1 MDRLR
6 PSHSLGN
13 HHRYSGWR
21 RAAHVNSVILIVLTA
36 LLLSCLI
43 ASITETG
50 SVTVSL
56 FFFEG
61 GCDGGSATQT
71 NVALHLLLNIV
82 STAVFASSNFFMQVL
97 NSPSREEVDR
107 AHATGSYLGIGVP
120 SMRNAFRVGRFKT
133 VGWIFLLLSSIP
145 MHLLF
150 NSMIFQTDQRTGDF
164 YLTIASETFLEGDK
178 YYAPGASLAPGGLL
192 FGDDLPDDFHE
203 HHGTLG
209 YGAQQ
214 NKTEYVSNTSDTW
227 RNISAAAADGG
238 GWEKLS
244 INDCLNSYV
253 FCDGLKEYVD
263 VILVVNQTDSWV
275 RNSVWNTT
283 GFSTDFWDPLVP
295 AEQPNSLW
303 FSAQCHMIAKFDDKQ
318 GTVCGSDCFSALE
331 AKSIWDIDI
340 SDMTPEDNVWPIHFF
355 SDVMEYVNRSHSDSW
370 SSESNHFFSL
380 NPGFADLSVD
390 YCLAQPSERVCHV
403 GLSNVLLLAIT
414 VCVFLKTVTAVVIT
428 VVLGRRNQPP
438 LVTLGDAIESFIQR
452 PDQCTLKFCTIG
464 QREVRRAR
472 DYPSERLV
480 PEPRLWRSDIHR
492 RWGAV
497 PSSVWASTYLLFFI
511 SIGIVAIFLPIS
523 MRYRGIS
530 GTFTES
536 DTNSFVTV
544 IQFTFI
550 GGVLAANSPQ
560 LLLSF
565 CYLAYNNLFTRLQ
578 MAKEWS
584 EFSLG
589 YRPLRVTDPKWV
601 HLNFTCRFWKML
613 INRRGEQYATYRLQL
628 PYKYSIPLIACSI
641 FLHWLLSNTVYLF
654 VSEGGYYAS
663 TNTEYSDPS
672 LPSNTATLMGFSVKA
687 LLVMLIV
694 SLVLV
699 LIPIVLSFMRLPS
712 GTVLVGS
719 NSFAIS
725 AACHVSSVS
734 GAADVSCPDI
744 SGNPAPSGRGT
755 LSSKYSPLE
764 DISYDNEQATEQT
777 AQFRLADPKNRSNSI
792 EMQRLINNQTSSQS
806 LRTQHSNNQLTQE
819 ELFVHVSRSKLRWG
833 VVKMPAGFYAQF
845 QGLGQYEHLS
855 FGVEEDAVEPP
866 VPGKY
871 YV

>member
-1 MDRLR
+1 MDGLR
-6 PSHSLGN
+6 TSLSLGK

-21 RAAHVNSVILIVLTA
+21 RAAHINSVLLIVLTA
-36 LLLSCLI
+36 LLLGCLI
-43 ASITETG
+43 ASITKTG

-56 FFFEG
+56 FLFEG

-133 VGWIFLLLSSIP
+133 ASWIFLLLSSIP

-164 YLTIASETFLEGDK
+164 YLTIASEAFLEGDK

-192 FGDDLPDDFHE
+192 FGDDLPDNFHE

-214 NKTEYVSNTSDTW
+214 NKTEYVGNTSNTW
-227 RNISAAAADGG
+227 RNISAAAANGG

-283 GFSTDFWDPLVP
+283 DFSTDFWDPLVP

-303 FSAQCHMIAKFDDKQ
+303 FSAQCHRKLLSRLLLTISLEMIAGFDDKQ
-318 GTVCGSDCFSALE
+318 GTKCGSDCFSALG
-331 AKSIWDIDI
+331 AKSVWNVDI
-340 SDMTPEDNVWPIHFF
+340 SDMTPQDNVWPINFF

-370 SSESNHFFSL
+370 SSKSNHFFSL
-380 NPGFADLSVD
+380 NPSFADLSVD
-390 YCLAQPSERVCHV
+390 YCLAQPSERICHV
-403 GLSNVLLLAIT
+403 GLSNTLLLAIS

-438 LVTLGDAIESFIQR
+438 LVTLGDAVESFIQR
-452 PDQCTLKFCTIG
+452 PDQYTLEFCTIG

-472 DYPSERLV
+472 DYPSEGGLV
-480 PEPRLWRSDIHR
+480 PEPRLWRSGTHR

-497 PSSVWASTYLLFFI
+497 PSGVWASTYVLFFI

-536 DTNSFVTV
+536 DTNSFVTG
-544 IQFTFI
+544 IQFTFT

-589 YRPLRVTDPKWV
+589 YRPLRVTDPK
-601 HLNFTCRFWKML
+601 
-613 INRRGEQYATYRLQL
+613 GEQYATYRLQL

-654 VSEGGYYAS
+654 ISEGGYYAS
-663 TNTEYSDPS
+663 TKTEDSDPS
-672 LPSNTATLMGFSVKA
+672 LPNNTAILMGFSVKA

-699 LIPIVLSFMRLPS
+699 FIPIVLSFVKLPS

-725 AACHVSSVS
+725 AACHVSSIS
-734 GAADVSCPDI
+734 AAADVSSPEI

-755 LSSKYSPLE
+755 LASQYSPLE
-764 DISYDNEQATEQT
+764 DISYENEQTTEQT
-777 AQFRLADPKNRSNSI
+777 AQFRLTDPKTRSNSI
-792 EMQRLINNQTSSQS
+792 EMQRLINNQISSQS
-806 LRTQHSNNQLTQE
+806 LRTQHINNQLTQE
-819 ELFVHVSRSKLRWG
+819 GLFVHMSRSKLRWG
-833 VVKMPAGFYAQF
+833 IVKMPAGFYAQF
-845 QGLGQYEHLS
+845 QGLSLYEHLS
-855 FGVEEDAVEPP
+855 FGVEEEAVEPP
-866 VPGKY
+866 VPGRY

>member
-1 MDRLR
+1 MRVWYAEFIPASHPNILSAFRIKVGSTSLKRIMDHLR
-6 PSHSLGN
+6 ASHSLGK

-21 RAAHVNSVILIVLTA
+21 RAALVNSVILIVLTA

-50 SVTVSL
+50 SVTISL

-82 STAVFASSNFFMQVL
+82 STAVFASSNFFMHVL

-178 YYAPGASLAPGGLL
+178 YYAPEASLAPGGLL

-203 HHGTLG
+203 YHGTLG

-227 RNISAAAADGG
+227 RNISAAAVDGG

-283 GFSTDFWDPLVP
+283 DFSTDFWDPLI
-295 AEQPNSLW
+295 
-303 FSAQCHMIAKFDDKQ
+303 IAKFDDKQ
-318 GTVCGSDCFSALE
+318 GTGCGSDCFSALG
-331 AKSIWDIDI
+331 AKSTWDIDI

-403 GLSNVLLLAIT
+403 GLSNTPLLAIT
-414 VCVFLKTVTAVVIT
+414 VCVFLKT
-428 VVLGRRNQPP
+428 
-438 LVTLGDAIESFIQR
+438 
-452 PDQCTLKFCTIG
+452 
-464 QREVRRAR
+464 REVRRAR

-523 MRYRGIS
+523 MRYRGI
-530 GTFTES
+530 
-536 DTNSFVTV
+536 
-544 IQFTFI
+544 
-550 GGVLAANSPQ
+550 
-560 LLLSF
+560 
-565 CYLAYNNLFTRLQ
+565 YNNLFTRLQ

-584 EFSLG
+584 EFSPG
-589 YRPLRVTDPKWV
+589 YRPLLVTDPKWV

-613 INRRGEQYATYRLQL
+613 INRRGE
-628 PYKYSIPLIACSI
+628 
-641 FLHWLLSNTVYLF
+641 H
-654 VSEGGYYAS
+654 
-663 TNTEYSDPS
+663 
-672 LPSNTATLMGFSVKA
+672 
-687 LLVMLIV
+687 
-694 SLVLV
+694 
-699 LIPIVLSFMRLPS
+699 
-712 GTVLVGS
+712 
-719 NSFAIS
+719 
-725 AACHVSSVS
+725 
-734 GAADVSCPDI
+734 
-744 SGNPAPSGRGT
+744 
-755 LSSKYSPLE
+755 
-764 DISYDNEQATEQT
+764 
-777 AQFRLADPKNRSNSI
+777 I

-806 LRTQHSNNQLTQE
+806 LRTKHSNSQLTQE
-819 ELFVHVSRSKLRWG
+819 ELFVHMSRSKLRWG
-833 VVKMPAGFYAQF
+833 IVKMPARFYAQF
-845 QGLGQYEHLS
+845 QGLGLYEHLS

-871 YV
+871 YG